1 MLEQTMYVTYT
12 ASTLYESHS
21 FGPFPINFKCYA
33 TIPAVTCPMRGPEI
47 IGDVDPYPTPYNG
60 EVINAPIDP
69 FSLSSEPD
77 ADPDEIT
84 LSTGIFLPE
93 QEIFTPTF
101 DSSQEVKLGIPFTP
115 AYYELLVEGIVATDC
130 THAHCPV
137 ATFVQRATDETV
149 IAGRTWGAQK
159 STVTF

>member
-69 FSLSSEPD
+69 FSVSSEPVAD
-77 ADPDEIT
+77 PDAAPEPVADPDEPT
-84 LSTGIFLPE
+84 LSTCIFLPE
-93 QEIFTPTF
+93 QEIFKLTF
-101 DSSQEVKLGIPFTP
+101 DSSQEVKLGIPLTP
-115 AYYELLVEGIVATDC
+115 AYY
-130 THAHCPV
+130 
-137 ATFVQRATDETV
+137 
-149 IAGRTWGAQK
+149 
-159 STVTF
+159 